1 MSERKNL
8 FAKWVLLSFIMFLW
22 EGVPAKPLAFAEIFG
37 EQMVLQQKM
46 PITIWGTSNPY
57 ATICVTIENRRAEQC
72 ADSQGNWTVVLPEL
86 RAGGPYRLNLVSG
99 TELRVI
105 DSVYVGE
112 VWIAAGQSNMGF
124 QVFQLAEAEK
134 QRAIVAAKNAAI
146 HFMTVPKRIYE
157 DTISSDNNRLEW
169 KLARGK
175 QVEKMSAVAYFF
187 AQKLQS
193 QINVPLGVIITPHGG
208 STAEAWL
215 PREILRENPIT
226 NPLFERYQEY
236 MAMKGEQ
243 GARDEYY
250 EYLRA
255 WNVYYKG
262 DRKSTRKPRRPYGP
276 YSQSCPGG
284 LYETMLKR
292 IIPYTARGVL
302 WYQGESNNSRAEQYR
317 VLLPMLIK
325 EWRQEFH
332 NPGLYFCVVQL
343 PAYKGPKIESWP
355 EIREAQLLTAR
366 SIPYTALVVTIDA
379 GERDNLHPLNKRPVG
394 ERLAVLAANN
404 VYGILQPH
412 KGPELE
418 SIKCENDCMILT
430 FDPGGGG
437 LTTWKRKP
445 LCGFYIAEK
454 EGDFVEAHAEIDGNR
469 IRVWSEVVA
478 HPDVVRYGWAN
489 WTECNLCN
497 EAGYPA
503 SPFRTDDRPLLT
515 TGLYR

>member
-1 MSERKNL
+1 MS
-8 FAKWVLLSFIMFLW
+8 
-22 EGVPAKPLAFAEIFG
+22 
-37 EQMVLQQKM
+37 
-46 PITIWGTSNPY
+46 
-57 ATICVTIENRRAEQC
+57 
-72 ADSQGNWTVVLPEL
+72 
-86 RAGGPYRLNLVSG
+86 LVSG
-99 TELRVI
+99 AESIVV

-134 QRAIVAAKNAAI
+134 QRAIAAAKNPAI
-146 HFMTVPKRIYE
+146 HFMTVPKKIHG
-157 DTISSDNNRLEW
+157 DSISSDDNRLEW
-169 KLARGK
+169 KLAMGK

-193 QINVPLGVIITPHGG
+193 QIDVPLGIIITPHGG

-226 NPLFERYQEY
+226 DPLFERYQEY

-243 GARDEYY
+243 GAREEYD

-255 WNVYYKG
+255 WDVYQRG
-262 DRKSTRKPRRPYGP
+262 DRQNVRKPRRPYGP
-276 YSQSCPGG
+276 YSQSFPGG

-302 WYQGESNNSRAEQYR
+302 WYQGESNNGRAEQYR
-317 VLLPMLIK
+317 VLLPMLIS
-325 EWRQEFH
+325 EWRKEFR
-332 NPGLYFCVVQL
+332 NPGLYFCIVQL

-366 SIPYTALVVTIDA
+366 STSHTAMVVTIDA
-379 GERDNLHPLNKRPVG
+379 GEWDNLHPLNKRPVG
-394 ERLAVLAANN
+394 ERLAALAAND

-418 SIKCENDCMILT
+418 SAKSENGGMILT
-430 FDPGGGG
+430 FDPGGSG
-437 LTTWKRKP
+437 LTTRGKKS
-445 LCGFYIAEK
+445 LCGFYVAEE

-469 IRVWSEVVA
+469 VRVWSEKVQ
-478 HPDVVRYGWAN
+478 HPAVVRYGWAN

-503 SPFRTDDRPLLT
+503 SPFRTDNRPLLT
-515 TGLYR
+515 TGSYR